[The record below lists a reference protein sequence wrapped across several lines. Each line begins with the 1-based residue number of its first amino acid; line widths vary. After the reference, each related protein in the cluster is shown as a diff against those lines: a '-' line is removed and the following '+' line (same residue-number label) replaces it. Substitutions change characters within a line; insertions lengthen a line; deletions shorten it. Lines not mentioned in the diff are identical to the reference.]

1 MTSFSC
7 TTNRTS
13 HNSHRLIYSAAAY
26 YALILF
32 ALLFLAPFLWM
43 VSTSLKEE
51 SKVFSETVEWIPRP
65 VVWENYRDAVSA
77 CPFLKYLGNTLLVC
91 IFVTLGTVFSAIL
104 PAYGFSRL
112 KWKGRDPL
120 FFVLLM
126 TIMLPVQVTM
136 LPVFLIFR
144 WLGWTGTFLPLIVP
158 AWLGSA
164 FSIFLLRQFFLTIPQ
179 ELSDAARIDGCSE
192 LGILSRIIVPLSR
205 AAIATVAL
213 FAFTYAWMD
222 FINPL
227 IYLHDESQYTLAIGL
242 QSFLGRHQSEWTLL
256 MATAT
261 VMTLPMLVLFFLAQR
276 TFIRGI
282 ALTGMKG

>member
-1 MTSFSC
+1 MTAA
-7 TTNRTS
+7 
-13 HNSHRLIYSAAAY
+13 HRRIISGAAY
-26 YALILF
+26 AALIFL
-32 ALLFLAPFLWM
+32 AALFLAPFLWM
-43 VSTSLKEE
+43 LSTSLKLE
-51 SKVFSETVEWIPRP
+51 SKVFSEHVQWIPVP
-65 VVWENYRDAVSA
+65 VVWRNYRTALEA
-77 CPFLKYLGNTLLVC
+77 FPFLLYLRNTLQVC
-91 IFVTLGTVFSAIL
+91 VFVTIGTIFSATL
-104 PAYGFSRL
+104 PAYGFSRIR
-112 KWKGRDPL
+112 WKGRDTL
-120 FFVLLM
+120 FFILLM
-126 TIMLPVQVTM
+126 TIMLPGQVTM

-158 AWLGSA
+158 AFLGSA

-192 LGILSRIIVPLSR
+192 LGILARVIVPLAR
-205 AAIATVAL
+205 PAIATVAL

-227 IYLHDESQYTLAIGL
+227 IYLHDEQQYTLALGL

-261 VMTLPMLVLFFLAQR
+261 VMTLPMLALFFLAQR

>member
-1 MTSFSC
+1 MSGSTSSSS
-7 TTNRTS
+7 TTPNAQ
-13 HNSHRLIYSAAAY
+13 RLLSSVATYA
-26 YALILF
+26 ALI
-32 ALLFLAPFLWM
+32 ALSLIFLAPFLWM
-43 VSTSLKEE
+43 VTTSLKTE
-51 SKVFSETVEWIPRP
+51 SQVFTEDVRWIPRP
-65 VVWENYRDAVSA
+65 VVWSNYKSA
-77 CPFLKYLGNTLLVC
+77 LESFPFFQYLGNTLLVC
-91 IFVTLGTVFSAIL
+91 VFVTVGTVFSATL
-104 PAYGFSRL
+104 PAYGFSRIR
-112 KWKGRDPL
+112 WKGRDAL
-120 FFVLLM
+120 FFILLM
-126 TIMLPVQVTM
+126 TIMLPGQVTM

-158 AWLGSA
+158 AFLGGA

-192 LGILSRIIVPLSR
+192 LGILSRVIVPLSR
-205 AAIATVAL
+205 PAIATVAL

-227 IYLHDESQYTLAIGL
+227 IYLHDESQYTLALGL

-261 VMTLPMLVLFFLAQR
+261 VMTLPMLLLFFFAQR

-282 ALTGMKG
+282 TLTGMKG

>member
-1 MTSFSC
+1 
-7 TTNRTS
+7 
-13 HNSHRLIYSAAAY
+13 
-26 YALILF
+26 
-32 ALLFLAPFLWM
+32 M
-43 VSTSLKEE
+43 VVTSLKAE
-51 SKVFSETVEWIPRP
+51 SQVFTEDVQWIPQP
-65 VVWENYRDAVSA
+65 VVWGNYRSA
-77 CPFLKYLGNTLLVC
+77 LESFPFLQYLGNTLLVC
-91 IFVTLGTVFSAIL
+91 AGVTLGTVFSATL
-104 PAYGFSRL
+104 PAYGFSRIR
-112 KWKGRDPL
+112 WKGRDAL

-126 TIMLPVQVTM
+126 TIMVPGQVTM

-158 AWLGSA
+158 AFLGSA

-192 LGILSRIIVPLSR
+192 LGILTRVIVPLSR
-205 AAIATVAL
+205 PAIATVAL

-227 IYLHDESQYTLAIGL
+227 IYLHDERQYTLALGL

-261 VMTLPMLVLFFLAQR
+261 VMTLPLLILFFLAQR

-282 ALTGMKG
+282 TLTGIKG

>member
-1 MTSFSC
+1 MIAT
-7 TTNRTS
+7 
-13 HNSHRLIYSAAAY
+13 LAAY
-26 YALILF
+26 LALILL
-32 ALLFLAPFLWM
+32 AAIFLAPFAWM

-51 SKVFSETVEWIPRP
+51 SRVFSETVEWIPRP
-65 VVWENYRDAVSA
+65 VVWTNYRDAVSA
-77 CPFLKYLGNTLLVC
+77 FPFLQYLGNTLLVC
-91 IFVTLGTVFSAIL
+91 VFVTLGTVFSAIL

-120 FFVLLM
+120 FFILLM
-126 TIMLPVQVTM
+126 TIMLPGQVTM

-192 LGILSRIIVPLSR
+192 MGILSRIIVPLSR

-261 VMTLPMLVLFFLAQR
+261 IMTLPMLVLFFLAQR

-282 ALTGMKG
+282 TLTGMKG